1 MKKAGIPEYIAKK
14 YFYTLG
20 KRDNI
25 PPCNCLNHPLF
36 VADNSAVLPLPEIGS
51 GLFAAGRKEKSQ
63 RANALHNKTGK
74 NSMLTYCVQTV
85 IKPATGIHLSNIH
98 FLVLSSEMRRNTP
111 FAFSVPDT

>member
-14 YFYTLG
+14 YLYTLG
-20 KRDNI
+20 KRDST
-25 PPCNCLNHPLF
+25 PPYNCLNHPLF
-36 VADNSAVLPLPEIGS
+36 VADNNSTVLPLPEIGS

-74 NSMLTYCVQTV
+74 NSTLTYCVQTA
-85 IKPATGIHLSNIH
+85 IKPATGIH
-98 FLVLSSEMRRNTP
+98 FLVLSSEMRGNTP